1 MAYKDYRRRIERL
14 QEYIKREC
22 TGDVEELSDKLGVS
36 RRTLFYYIEILR
48 DTGLVIKF
56 DRYRNTYYYDNK

>member
-36 RRTLFYYIEILR
+36 RRTLFYYMEILR

-56 DRYRNTYYYDNK
+56 DRYRNTYYYGN

>member
-1 MAYKDYRRRIERL
+1 MAYEDYRRRMERL
-14 QEYIKREC
+14 QEYIRREC
-22 TGDVEELSDKLGVS
+22 TGDVDELSGKLGVS

-56 DRYRNTYYYDNK
+56 SRSRNTYYYGNK